1 LTPTKPSDHRV
12 AVIDIG
18 SNSVRLV
25 VYEGAGRFPH
35 VFFNEKVLCG
45 LGRSLARTGMLDPEG
60 TILALQTLKRFAILI
75 DDMRVKHV
83 EALATAAVR
92 DAGNG
97 QAFIAQVEESCGFKV
112 QLLSGIDEARFAG
125 LGVIAGIPDAHG
137 IAGDLGGGS
146 LELVYLEAGQTREAV
161 SLPLA
166 PLLMQDEF
174 KRDPD
179 AVIRRIDETFAGID
193 WLHKGAGL
201 PFYAVGGGWRTL
213 AKVNMAQN
221 NYPLHILQNYAIARD
236 ELENLCDVVSAMSPQ
251 SLARIPKVP
260 SRRAESLPLGAVILS
275 RAFKAIIP
283 AEMVISAL
291 GVREGRMFDTM
302 QTEVRA
308 LDPLLESCREFAAQ
322 TGRFRLHAQKL
333 LEWTAPLFPDET
345 AEDRRLRL
353 AASTLADVAW
363 QGHPDYRAEKVLIE
377 MLYGRFG
384 GLDHRGC
391 ALIGISLFTCYG
403 GSLNG
408 SDLVSNAQSILSP
421 EDLDRARLIGL
432 ALRLGQRL
440 SGGTSS
446 ALAKAHLK
454 LTDDTVRLVVKK
466 EWNSLIGEVVR
477 RRLETLAKTLNR
489 TAEVVVRD

>member
-1 LTPTKPSDHRV
+1 MTPTRPSDHRV

-25 VYEGAGRFPH
+25 VYEGSGRFPQ

-45 LGRSLARTGMLDPEG
+45 LGRSLSRTGMLDPEG
-60 TILALQTLKRFAILI
+60 AVLALQTLSRFAILM
-75 DDMRVKHV
+75 DDMRVAHV

-97 QAFIAQVEESCGFKV
+97 QAFIAQVEESCGFKIH
-112 QLLSGIDEARFAG
+112 LLSGEDEARLAG

-146 LELVYLEAGQTREAV
+146 LELVYLDHGQVAETV
-161 SLPLA
+161 TLPLG
-166 PLLMQDEF
+166 PLLMLEDFQ
-174 KRDPD
+174 KNRK
-179 AVIRRIDETFAGID
+179 AVIRKIDKTLAAVD
-193 WLHKGAGL
+193 WLRRGAGL
-201 PFYAVGGGWRTL
+201 PFYAVGGAWRAL
-213 AKVNMAQN
+213 AKVNMAQHD
-221 NYPLHILQNYAIARD
+221 YPLHILQNYRIDRT
-236 ELENLCDVVSAMSPQ
+236 ELDNLCQAVSVMGPP
-251 SLARIPKVP
+251 SLALIPSVP
-260 SRRAESLPLGAVILS
+260 SRRADSLPLAATVLS
-275 RAFKAIIP
+275 RVFKA
-283 AEMVISAL
+283 AGSSGLVVSAL
-291 GVREGRMFDTM
+291 GLREGRMFDTM
-302 QTEVRA
+302 PAEVRA
-308 LDPLLESCREFAAQ
+308 LDPLLETCREFAAQ

-333 LEWTAPLFPDET
+333 LEWADPLFPDESP
-345 AEDRRLRL
+345 EDRRLRL

-391 ALIGISLFTCYG
+391 ALIGLSLYTCYG

-408 SDLVSNAQSILSP
+408 NDLVNDAQSILGK
-421 EDLDRARLIGL
+421 EDLNRARLIGL

-446 ALAKAHLK
+446 ALAKAHLE
-454 LTDDTVRLVVKK
+454 LTDDTVVLVVRKR
-466 EWNSLIGEVVR
+466 WQSIVGEVVR
-477 RRLETLAKTLNR
+477 RRLDTLAKAFNR
-489 TAEVVVRD
+489 NADVVVR